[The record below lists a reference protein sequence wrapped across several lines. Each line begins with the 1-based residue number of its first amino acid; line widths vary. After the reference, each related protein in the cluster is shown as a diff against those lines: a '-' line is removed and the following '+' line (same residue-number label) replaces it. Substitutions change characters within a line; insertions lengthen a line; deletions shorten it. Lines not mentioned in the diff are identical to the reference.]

1 MSLYPFQSDR
11 SRNDGG
17 IDLRLE
23 IDMIFERHGHWGLI
37 RKRVRDRKCPCFN
50 QQTHEA
56 RSDCQKCIGTGE
68 AYLDHLVR
76 YRKTGFVQMTESP
89 REVGR
94 AGGGTLVK
102 IYLRSSVKPDRG
114 DFFIEIA
121 QDESSRDRNFQI
133 QPLAPIE
140 IVKVYDIQDVLDLR
154 EAGGRLEFFTV
165 LAEDADLGDTT

>member
-1 MSLYPFQSDR
+1 
-11 SRNDGG
+11 
-17 IDLRLE
+17 
-23 IDMIFERHGHWGLI
+23 
-37 RKRVRDRKCPCFN
+37 
-50 QQTHEA
+50 
-56 RSDCQKCIGTGE
+56 
-68 AYLDHLVR
+68 
-76 YRKTGFVQMTESP
+76 MTESP